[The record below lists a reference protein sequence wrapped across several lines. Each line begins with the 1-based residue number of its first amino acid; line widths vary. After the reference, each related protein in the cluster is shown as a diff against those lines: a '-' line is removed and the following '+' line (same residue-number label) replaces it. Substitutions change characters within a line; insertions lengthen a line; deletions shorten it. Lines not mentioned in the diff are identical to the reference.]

1 MIGAKEI
8 TTEFLNP
15 VIVLILSKGG
25 LVLSDVIFIT
35 VGLTEALWALSQLL
49 NSAAIA
55 QKQPVMIH
63 T

>member
-1 MIGAKEI
+1 MAKEI

-25 LVLSDVIFIT
+25 LVLSDIIFIT

-55 QKQPVMIH
+55 
-63 T
+63 